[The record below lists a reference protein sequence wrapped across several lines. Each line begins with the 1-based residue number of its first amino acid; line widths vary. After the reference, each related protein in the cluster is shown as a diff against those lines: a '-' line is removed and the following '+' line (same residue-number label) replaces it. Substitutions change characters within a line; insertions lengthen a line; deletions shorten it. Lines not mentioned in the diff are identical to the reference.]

1 MLVFLPLTLLLLA
14 VAVFALQ
21 NPDPVTLRFLRW
33 QAQSSVAL
41 VALGAT
47 TAGALIAGLLA
58 LAGRLRRWQRG
69 RGPGATAG
77 SGHQPALPPEVPPPA
92 GPPARPGAGA

>member
-1 MLVFLPLTLLLLA
+1 MVVFILLTLLLLA

-21 NPDPVTLRFLRW
+21 NPDPVTLRFLGW
-33 QAQSSVAL
+33 QTQSSVAI

-47 TAGALIAGLLA
+47 ATGALIAGLLA

-69 RGPGATAG
+69 RGPGPAVAPG
-77 SGHQPALPPEVPPPA
+77 RQPALPPEAPPGGPPP
-92 GPPARPGAGA
+92 RPGAGA